1 MIIAVIDIGSNSIKS
16 LAAMRDPAGGIIEMQ
31 TGTIDAR
38 ISAGLGQ
45 AQPRLSEEGMQ
56 HGLAA
61 IRELLDQLAAI
72 APARTVL
79 VTTSA
84 VRDATNGAEFR
95 ERIRAATGHEV
106 RILTGDEEANLIGR
120 GLTSDPALADLRDF
134 YVFDLGG
141 GSLECLT
148 FRARRVE
155 QALSLPLGC
164 VRLMERCVTDSRAP
178 FSDRSRTLVTAV
190 CREAFAKS
198 GFRFAL
204 PPGAATVFA
213 GGTVTTVRA
222 VFAERSGQ
230 PLAGT
235 SPVITVE
242 ALRALFAE
250 TARLPLESRKQIAG
264 LPPARADVFP
274 TALATV
280 LAVAET
286 GGISAFRH
294 SLFNLRYGLAAEL
307 LAAPPANL
315 STNS

>member
-16 LAAMRDPAGGIIEMQ
+16 LAATRDPAGGLIEVQ

-61 IRELLDQLAAI
+61 IRELLDQLTAV
-72 APARTVL
+72 APAQTVL
-79 VTTSA
+79 VATSA

-95 ERIRAATGHEV
+95 ERIRAATGHEL

-120 GLTSDPALADLRDF
+120 GLTSDPALADLHDF

-141 GSLECLT
+141 GSLECLA

-155 QALSLPLGC
+155 QALSLSLGC
-164 VRLMERCVTDSRAP
+164 VRLTERCVTDPQAP
-178 FSDRSRTLVTAV
+178 FSDHSRTLVTAV
-190 CREAFAKS
+190 CREALAKS
-198 GFRFAL
+198 GFRFSL

-222 VFAERSGQ
+222 IFAEKSGQ
-230 PLAGT
+230 SFAGT
-235 SPVITVE
+235 SPVITIE
-242 ALRALFAE
+242 ALRALLAE
-250 TARLPLESRKQIAG
+250 TARLPLELRKQIAG

-274 TALATV
+274 AALATV
-280 LAVAET
+280 LAVAEA
-286 GGISAFRH
+286 GGIGAFRH
-294 SLFNLRYGLAAEL
+294 SVRNLRYGLAAEL
-307 LAAPPANL
+307 LEG
-315 STNS
+315 